1 MSLWEQTQLRSSSRH
16 LVRYWG
22 GCLKTDIC
30 PFQKSSDGPR
40 VNWLH
45 AASPNTCEQMDKD
58 EKYLCL
64 HQSRRGQT
72 KWRTFMKCNTLPVYL
87 NLTMKIYICRY
98 VRASELSCGVKRG
111 SCRGAGVSRQPHKH
125 TQVCLC
131 SSRDTQGKDPSGW
144 KMSPHAMELMY
155 FYLVFSMLFIFFFTL
170 KNAQF
175 CFVWFGLIWQEGKC
189 RWRQ

>member
-1 MSLWEQTQLRSSSRH
+1 MVPELTGCMLPPPIPVSRWIKMRNTYVFIRAGGAKPSEEHLW
-16 LVRYWG
+16 
-22 GCLKTDIC
+22 
-30 PFQKSSDGPR
+30 
-40 VNWLH
+40 N
-45 AASPNTCEQMDKD
+45 
-58 EKYLCL
+58 
-64 HQSRRGQT
+64 
-72 KWRTFMKCNTLPVYL
+72 CNTLPVYL

-111 SCRGAGVSRQPHKH
+111 RCRGAGVSRQPDKH

-131 SSRDTQGKDPSGW
+131 SSRDMQGKDPSGW
-144 KMSPHAMELMY
+144 KMSPHAMELMC